1 MSGIKQPLTYS
12 GRSRGVDDARTVL
25 PRKASKCAADGKKPW
40 TVQYFSGSAPFSPGL
55 ANGRIDLC
63 SGRTLSLKYYATHVA
78 NTKLPGQISTT
89 PVGFVTAKGSPM
101 AKALSG
107 AADELIANG
116 DHAKIFGNWGVG
128 GIEITKPVLN
138 PPTSF

>member
-1 MSGIKQPLTYS
+1 
-12 GRSRGVDDARTVL
+12 
-25 PRKASKCAADGKKPW
+25 
-40 TVQYFSGSAPFSPGL
+40 
-55 ANGRIDLC
+55 
-63 SGRTLSLKYYATHVA
+63 
-78 NTKLPGQISTT
+78 
-89 PVGFVTAKGSPM
+89 M

-116 DHAKIFGNWGVG
+116 DHAKIFGKWGVG